1 MPLRLLV
8 LLAGLSV
15 VVAGCG
21 TANVA
26 TVLPPEESASTPAS
40 AHTVDANA
48 AGGTFQ
54 LLGDLDQAWKRRD
67 CAAVAELTTW
77 AEKTLGGRACEATRN
92 DRPALYS
99 DPVFFLPPEGGWFAA
114 LARKPS
120 PAYFLFLE
128 EGDRWRLAAGPIAA
142 RGRVPEPSTATTDP
156 AVAAQARVVA
166 QSHLTYLT
174 DPAGVAGVR
183 FASGD
188 PVRGLRDELNGL
200 PAKVRPDR
208 LDVDV
213 ERLEQPTMALPLSS
227 DSMLVF
233 DGLRLVYRQRP
244 KAGRTSLAHPLGRDA
259 EIVVLASVVS
269 AENGVTTVGV
279 RRGPA

>member
-1 MPLRLLV
+1 V
-8 LLAGLSV
+8 LLACLAL
-15 VVAGCG
+15 VATGCG
-21 TANVA
+21 TAGVA
-26 TVLPPEESASTPAS
+26 TVVPPEESPSTPAS
-40 AHTVDANA
+40 AQTVDQA
-48 AGGTFQ
+48 AAEQAFR

-99 DPVFFLPPEGGWFAA
+99 DPVFFLPPSGEGGWFAA

-128 EGDRWRLAAGPIAA
+128 EAGRWRLAAGPVAA
-142 RGRVPEPSTATTDP
+142 RGRAPEPDQTAIAVP
-156 AVAAQARVVA
+156 SVAAQARVVA
-166 QSHLTYLT
+166 QRHLTYLT

-183 FASGD
+183 FPPGD
-188 PVRGLRDELNGL
+188 PVRGLRDELTAL

-213 ERLEQPTMALPLSS
+213 ERLEQPAMALALSA

-244 KAGRTSLAHPLGRDA
+244 KSGRSSLAHPLGRTA
-259 EIVVLASVVS
+259 EIVVLASVIS
-269 AENGVTTVGV
+269 AANGVTTVGV